1 MIIQFTGT
9 GSTGKTT
16 VSDLL
21 AEKYGFNAIRESAR
35 EIAKEQNVAVDTKAN
50 PEIQAAINERLFRKF
65 IKAVNEPDMPHVF
78 DRSFICC
85 YAYTMAGGYA
95 TAKLLRQ
102 INALTT
108 LSVKIVDGTFYF
120 PPVIDFVQDDVRVKD
135 SRDIV
140 DSHIREYL
148 STKRIASYTVEKAT
162 PEERA
167 ELIMKILKGRG
178 LL

>member
-16 VSDLL
+16 VSELL
-21 AEKYGFNAIRESAR
+21 VEKYGFKTFRESAR
-35 EIAKEQNVAVDTKAN
+35 EIAEERGVLVDTKASVST
-50 PEIQAAINERLFRKF
+50 QLYINQRLFEKF
-65 IKAVNEPDMPHVF
+65 VNALADPDALYVF